1 MHNQNSE
8 GMQYILFKKTLM
20 HIHMHMYACMSHT
33 QTATEALAL
42 ALKIKDIYGHGKR
55 IGNGFVIYGTL

>member
-33 QTATEALAL
+33 QTTTEALAL

-55 IGNGFVIYGTL
+55 IGNGFVIYGML